1 MQKIFNAIAVASGV
15 VSLTVVGAGLGIYLN
30 KDAII
35 NNIKEAALEA
45 VTGSLGDTLGDS
57 LPIPETTG
65 GVIPEL
71 PKSLQIESTEL
82 LIKVKNK

>member
-15 VSLTVVGAGLGIYLN
+15 LSLTVVGAGLTVYLN

-35 NNIKEAALEA
+35 NNIKEKALES
-45 VTGSLGDTLGDS
+45 VTGGLGDTLGDS

-71 PKSLQIESTEL
+71 PKSPF
-82 LIKVKNK
+82 

>member
-15 VSLTVVGAGLGIYLN
+15 LSLTVVGAGLTVYLN

-35 NNIKEAALEA
+35 NNIKEKALEA
-45 VTGSLGDTLGDS
+45 VTGSLGDALGDS
-57 LPIPETTG
+57 LPIPESTG

-71 PKSLQIESTEL
+71 PKSMF
-82 LIKVKNK
+82 

>member
-35 NNIKEAALEA
+35 NNIKDAALEA

-71 PKSLQIESTEL
+71 PKSPL
-82 LIKVKNK
+82 

>member
-35 NNIKEAALEA
+35 NNIKEKALEA
-45 VTGSLGDTLGDS
+45 VTGSLGDSLGDS
-57 LPIPETTG
+57 LPIPDTTG
-65 GVIPEL
+65 DVIPSM
-71 PKSLQIESTEL
+71 PKIPF
-82 LIKVKNK
+82 

>member
-15 VSLTVVGAGLGIYLN
+15 VSLTIVGAGLGIYLN

-35 NNIKEAALEA
+35 NSIKETALEA

-57 LPIPETTG
+57 LPIPDTTG
-65 GVIPEL
+65 GVVPKL
-71 PKSLQIESTEL
+71 PKSPF
-82 LIKVKNK
+82 

>member
-1 MQKIFNAIAVASGV
+1 MQKIINAIAVASGV
-15 VSLTVVGAGLGIYLN
+15 VSLTVVGVGLGIYLN

-35 NNIKEAALEA
+35 NNIKEKALEA
-45 VTGSLGDTLGDS
+45 VTGSLGDS

-71 PKSLQIESTEL
+71 PKSLF
-82 LIKVKNK
+82 

>member
-35 NNIKEAALEA
+35 NNIKEKALEA
-45 VTGSLGDTLGDS
+45 VTGSLGYSLGDS
-57 LPIPETTG
+57 LPIPDATG
-65 GVIPEL
+65 DVIPSM
-71 PKSLQIESTEL
+71 PKIQF
-82 LIKVKNK
+82 

>member
-15 VSLTVVGAGLGIYLN
+15 VSLTVVGAVLGIYLN

-35 NNIKEAALEA
+35 NNIKEKALEA

-57 LPIPETTG
+57 LPIPDMTG
-65 GVIPEL
+65 DVIPKGNA
-71 PKSLQIESTEL
+71 PM
-82 LIKVKNK
+82 NPF

>member
-45 VTGSLGDTLGDS
+45 VTGSLGDTFGDS
-57 LPIPETTG
+57 LPIPDTTG

-71 PKSLQIESTEL
+71 PKSPF
-82 LIKVKNK
+82 

>member
-35 NNIKEAALEA
+35 NHVKEKALESI
-45 VTGSLGDTLGDS
+45 TGSLGDTLGDS
-57 LPIPETTG
+57 LPIPDVTG
-65 GVIPEL
+65 DVIPKGTG
-71 PKSLQIESTEL
+71 PI
-82 LIKVKNK
+82 NPF